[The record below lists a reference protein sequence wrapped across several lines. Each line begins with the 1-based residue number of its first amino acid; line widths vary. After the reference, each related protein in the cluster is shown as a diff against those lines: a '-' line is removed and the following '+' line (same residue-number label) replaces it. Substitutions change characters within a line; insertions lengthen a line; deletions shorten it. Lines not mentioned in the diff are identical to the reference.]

1 MGAPG
6 LAPRCALTL
15 FSVGGSP
22 WPAAGFLPWSGQ
34 CPLSNNSGHCWILA
48 RNGLSA
54 NDPKRTL
61 IAKEECLLYRL
72 TLYAALP
79 REEQRIVL

>member
-1 MGAPG
+1 
-6 LAPRCALTL
+6 
-15 FSVGGSP
+15 VE
-22 WPAAGFLPWSGQ
+22 
-34 CPLSNNSGHCWILA
+34 CPLSDNSGHCWILA
-48 RNGLSA
+48 RDGLSA